1 MILENDAAISW
12 KILTV
17 ALQKQELCV
26 ILLTLLF
33 QKQNNRETNK
43 HKCIV
48 VASAII

>member
-1 MILENDAAISW
+1 MILENDAAISFF
-12 KILTV
+12 TV